1 MKRFTTIA
9 LVALLALAAL
19 VVPATAVD
27 ATVEVRSEV
36 FNGSNFTDIFTQEG
50 GDIVINT
57 TNFAGFWYDI
67 DDNLAS
73 ETLTLINDTKFVDGN
88 AIKEDGLVYNASIV
102 QADYEADFAGETDV
116 TGADN
121 MTFPLIGLFA
131 EKYVP
136 TADDDAG
143 ELVKLLL
150 DTDDKYTLRTGS
162 ALELAGGYEL
172 TAKQIDVEGDKVWM
186 ELSKDGEFVE
196 DEVIDVSG
204 GEATWDYDVDVGDQ
218 SDVIVFRCLITD
230 VFQGQVDSL
239 AVVEGLWLVDYEN
252 IMEVESSDEFGEL
265 EVDSVSSTIV
275 MKNTGTL
282 TLSND
287 KTVEIAEGLKFVTAD
302 DDDGYLRF
310 SLVKEYTEAGTYEV
324 RGTIATGAQVWT
336 TNDFAGFWY
345 DLDDNKGSEELN
357 VSSVV
362 GTTVGEDKMIYTS
375 TIVQSD
381 YEGDFAGETDNTD
394 SSTNTTFP
402 IIGLFAEEYVA
413 TDDSDA
419 GELVK
424 LLLDTDDKYTLRTG
438 SALEL
443 AGGYELTAKQIDVE
457 GDKVWME
464 LSKDGEFVED
474 EVIDVSGGE
483 ATWDYDVDV
492 GDQSDVIVFRCLI
505 TDVFQGQVDSL
516 AVVEGLWLVDY
527 ENIMEIETSD
537 EFGEFEVDSVGSSIV
552 MKNSGT
558 ITLSKDKEITLAE
571 DFKLKTADN
580 STLRYYPFVE
590 RTIGDGPD
598 ITEPVTPV
606 EPEPPAAD
614 NQSDVVTPPTGEE
627 QPPADEP
634 AGDEP
639 AGDEPAGDEPAGD
652 EPGDD
657 NGIPG
662 FEAVFAVAG
671 LLAVAYLVRRN

>member
-27 ATVEVRSEV
+27 ATVEVRSSI
-36 FNGSNFTDIFTQEG
+36 FNGTNFEDIISQQS
-50 GDIVINT
+50 GDGTILINSI
-57 TNFAGFWYDI
+57 NFAGFWYDI
-67 DDNLAS
+67 DDDLAS
-73 ETLTLINDTKFVDGN
+73 ETLTIVNTTTGN
-88 AIKEDGLVYNASIV
+88 AIDEDELIYNASIV

-116 TGADN
+116 TGDDN
-121 MTFPLIGLFA
+121 MTFPLVGLFA
-131 EKYVP
+131 DKYVP

-196 DEVIDVSG
+196 DEVIDVTN

-218 SDVIVFRCLITD
+218 SDVIVFRVLITD

-252 IMEVESSDEFGEL
+252 IMEIETSDEFGEL
-265 EVDSVSSTIV
+265 EVKSVGSTIE
-275 MKNTGTL
+275 MKNSGTI

-287 KTVEIAEGLKFVTAD
+287 KTVEIAKGLKFVTAD
-302 DDDGYLRF
+302 SDAGDLRF

-324 RGTIATGAQVWT
+324 RGTIATGDKIWT

-357 VSSVV
+357 VTTSGTSVY
-362 GTTVGEDKMIYTS
+362 EDKMTYTS

-394 SSTNTTFP
+394 TSTNTSFP

-443 AGGYELTAKQIDVE
+443 AGGYELTAKQIDVD
-457 GDKVWME
+457 GNKVWME

-474 EVIDVSGGE
+474 EVIDVSNGE
-483 ATWDYDVDV
+483 STWDYDVDV
-492 GDQSDVIVFRCLI
+492 GDQSDVIVFRVLI

-537 EFGEFEVDSVGSSIV
+537 EFGEFEVDEVGSSII
-552 MKNSGT
+552 MRNSGT
-558 ITLSKDKEITLAE
+558 ITLSRDKEITLAE
-571 DFKLKTADN
+571 DFKIKTADN

-590 RTIGDGPD
+590 RTIGDAP
-598 ITEPVTPV
+598 EVTPGDDDE
-606 EPEPPAAD
+606 EPEIPGENGTDVIGGEDEQPPAGD
-614 NQSDVVTPPTGEE
+614 DTEQPPAGDDTE

-634 AGDEP
+634 GEKEP
-639 AGDEPAGDEPAGD
+639 DT
-652 EPGDD
+652 
-657 NGIPG
+657 PG

>member
-36 FNGSNFTDIFTQEG
+36 FNGTDFAAILASEG
-50 GDIVINT
+50 GDIVINS

-73 ETLTLINDTKFVDGN
+73 ESLKIINDSSKVDGE
-88 AIKEDGLVYNASIV
+88 AIAEDGLVYNASIV
-102 QADYEADFAGETDV
+102 QADYEADFAAEADV
-116 TGADN
+116 TGSAN
-121 MTFPLIGLFA
+121 MTYPLIGIFA
-131 EKYVP
+131 DKYVP
-136 TADDDAG
+136 TDDSDAG

-162 ALELAGGYEL
+162 AIELAGGYEL

-186 ELSKDGEFVE
+186 ELSKDGEFIE
-196 DEVIDVSG
+196 DEVIDVTS

-239 AVVEGLWLVDYEN
+239 AVVEGLWLIDYEN
-252 IMEVESSDEFGEL
+252 IMEIESSDEFGEL
-265 EVDSVSSTIV
+265 EVDSVSNTIV
-275 MKNTGTL
+275 MKNSGTI
-282 TLSND
+282 TLSQD
-287 KTVEIAEGLKFVTAD
+287 KTVEIAEGLSFVTAD
-302 DDDGYLRF
+302 STDLRF
-310 SLVKEYTEAGTYEV
+310 ALVKEYTEAGTYEI
-324 RGTIATGAQVWT
+324 RGSIATGDATWT
-336 TNDFAGFWY
+336 TNEFAGFWY
-345 DLDDNKGSEELN
+345 DLDDNEGSETLTISGMSSKTIEEEELWYN
-357 VSSVV
+357 
-362 GTTVGEDKMIYTS
+362 T
-375 TIVQSD
+375 TIVQTD
-381 YEGDFAGETDNTD
+381 YEADFAAEADVTGDENM
-394 SSTNTTFP
+394 TFP

-443 AGGYELTAKQIDVE
+443 ADGYELTAKQIDVE

-464 LSKDGEFVED
+464 LSKDGEFIED
-474 EVIDVSGGE
+474 EVIDVTSGE

-516 AVVEGLWLVDY
+516 AVVEGLWLIDY
-527 ENIMEIETSD
+527 ENIMEIESSD
-537 EFGEFEVDSVGSSIV
+537 EFGELEVDSVTNTIS
-552 MKNSGT
+552 MFNSGT
-558 ITLSKDKEITLAE
+558 ITLSQDKEVTLAE

-590 RTIGDGPD
+590 RTIGGTVAEEEEEGPA
-598 ITEPVTPV
+598 EEEEMEETPV
-606 EPEPPAAD
+606 EEEVEETPVEEDVTEGTPE
-614 NQSDVVTPPTGEE
+614 EE
-627 QPPADEP
+627 PETEEEDTTEEAES
-634 AGDEP
+634 
-639 AGDEPAGDEPAGD
+639 
-652 EPGDD
+652 
-657 NGIPG
+657 PG

-671 LLAVAYLVRRN
+671 LLAVAYLVRRD